1 MDLLGARCVTG
12 FGAAFL
18 FTNSAAI
25 LTSAFAPYNKV
36 GLAQGIYSISAAAGM
51 VLGPVVG
58 GGFGALDWRWIFFWN
73 VPVGGLCFLLSL
85 WAVKEQRTMSTLSV
99 HEFAT
104 KFDFVGAIFYPA
116 GLCLIFIAMMQL
128 VAPQRPLNETK
139 PLATIIAVAAFC
151 GLTFLVDQFLAVD
164 PLFPPQLFRK
174 RVFAATN
181 LAGTCMAFVRN
192 SITYN
197 FIFFFQG
204 PRGMTPL
211 QAGTWLVV

>member
-1 MDLLGARCVTG
+1 MTG

-36 GLAQGIYSISAAAGM
+36 GYAQGIYSISSAAGM

-58 GGFGALDWRWIFFWN
+58 GGFGAIDWRWIFFWN

-85 WAVKEQRTMSTLSV
+85 WAVKEQRNMQPLTWQ
-99 HEFAT
+99 EFGA
-104 KFDFVGAIFYPA
+104 KFDFIGAVFYPA

-128 VAPQRPLNETK
+128 VAPQHPICETT
-139 PLATIIAVAAFC
+139 PLAVIISVASVS
-151 GLTFLVDQFLAVD
+151 GLIFVVDQFLAGD
-164 PLFPPQLFRK
+164 PLFPPHLFRK

-192 SITYN
+192 SITN
-197 FIFFFQG
+197 SSIFYFQG
-204 PRGMTPL
+204 AMTMDIL
-211 QAGTWLVV
+211 EAGGIRVLRYNTNK